1 MKTDS
6 DVGQFKH
13 IFSPEIRAKIK
24 TANDLV
30 EKIGQPPRTNKV
42 IMCHGTF
49 DLVHPGHVRHLI
61 YAKSKADLL
70 VVGLTADRHI
80 KKANFRPFVPE
91 ELRAM
96 NLAALEMV
104 DFVVIDHEP
113 KPLGN
118 LKIIKPDYFVKGYEY
133 VNGQV
138 DPRTQEEI
146 DVLGAY
152 GGEFI
157 YSPGDVVYSSSAIIE
172 AEPPN
177 IAVEKLMILM
187 EAEGIGFADLRKALD
202 GFVGTKVHVLG
213 DTIVDSY
220 TQTTLIGGNTKTPTF
235 SVRYEEKT
243 DYVGGAGIVAKHIK
257 AAGGEVKYTT
267 VLGDDSLREFVE
279 EDLNAAG
286 IELNAIVD
294 PTRPTTNKNAFIAG
308 GYRLLKVDTL
318 DNRSISD
325 RVLNEMCSSLSSDK
339 KSGAVVFSDFRHGI
353 FNKSTI
359 PILSAAIPEDV
370 FKVADSQVASRWG
383 NILEFE
389 GFDLITPNEREARFS
404 LGDQDS
410 VIRPLA
416 LRLYRQ
422 AKVGVMM
429 LKMGERGMIT
439 YRALP
444 TEAEDVRSFFVLDTF
459 AEHVLDAV
467 GSGDALLAYAT
478 LTMVTNGNPVIGSI
492 LGSMAAAVECEID
505 GNEPVTPKDV
515 HAKIN
520 RYEHLANFGE
530 A

>member
-1 MKTDS
+1 MTKKSEANDLST
-6 DVGQFKH
+6 
-13 IFSPEIRAKIK
+13 IFSPAIRAKIK
-24 TANDLV
+24 TAEELAA
-30 EKIGQPPRTNKV
+30 EIGPAPRDKKV

-49 DLVHPGHVRHLI
+49 DLVHPGHIRHLI
-61 YAKSKADLL
+61 FAKSKADIL
-70 VVGLTADRHI
+70 VVGVTADAHI
-80 KKANFRPFVPE
+80 KKADFRPFVPE

-104 DFVVIDHEP
+104 DYVVIDPEP
-113 KPLGN
+113 KPLRN
-118 LKIIKPDYFVKGYEY
+118 LEKIQPDYFVKGYEY
-133 VNGQV
+133 VNGEV

-146 DVLGAY
+146 DVLSAY

-172 AEPPN
+172 AEPPD
-177 IAVEKLMILM
+177 IAVEKLMLLM
-187 EAEGIGFADLRKALD
+187 EAEGVDFDDLRAALD
-202 GFVGTKVHVLG
+202 SFVGTKIHVVG
-213 DTIVDSY
+213 DTIVDSH

-235 SVRYEEKT
+235 SVRFEEQQ

-257 AAGGEVKYTT
+257 AAGGDVTFTT
-267 VLGDDSLREFVE
+267 VLGDDALRTLVE
-279 EDLNAAG
+279 KDLKAANVR
-286 IELNAIVD
+286 LNAIID

-318 DNRSISD
+318 DNRSISENIVGKIKD
-325 RVLNEMCSSLSSDK
+325 ALAHNADT
-339 KSGAVVFSDFRHGI
+339 GAVVFSDFRHGI
-353 FNKSTI
+353 FNKATI
-359 PILSAAIPEDV
+359 PALSAAIPDGV

-416 LRLYRQ
+416 LRLYRES
-422 AKVGVMM
+422 KTSVMM
-429 LKMGERGMIT
+429 LKMGARGMIT

-444 TEAEDVRSFFVLDTF
+444 KEEEDVRSFFVLDSF
-459 AEHVLDAV
+459 AEHVADAV

-478 LTMVTNGNPVIGSI
+478 LSMVSTGSAVIASI
-492 LGSMAAAVECEID
+492 LGSMAAAVECEFD
-505 GNEPVTPKDV
+505 GNDPVTPKDV
-515 HAKIN
+515 RRKID

-530 A
+530 V